1 MQLCQ
6 VPAASRAAAPCFPR
20 WPWRLWSRLQRWL
33 PRRFQGW
40 IPRWQVGLHQ
50 SLINHLLNLRCKKQC
65 KRHVVSDAMHVQ
77 VPRDAD
83 YAETFITCKSLTHG
97 FFSHFCCPHAALPA
111 LEKQQITRSFGPPY
125 DGFHRHILR
134 KQEFTSLGRKATE
147 NIESNG
153 VHSLAIGQL
162 LQKGIVYQQ
171 VRYTAPMKMLHGI

>member
-1 MQLCQ
+1 MLAASNHANATALRSKEPVCAVDYGWQDNQVQLCQ

-97 FFSHFCCPHAALPA
+97 FFHIFVVPTRLYPPLKSNRSPEAL
-111 LEKQQITRSFGPPY
+111 G
-125 DGFHRHILR
+125 
-134 KQEFTSLGRKATE
+134 
-147 NIESNG
+147 
-153 VHSLAIGQL
+153 L
-162 LQKGIVYQQ
+162 LTTDSTGTY
-171 VRYTAPMKMLHGI
+171 